1 MSSKNRIL
9 LIPFQVAIGVVV
21 VLFGILI
28 YQFVVKWFIWEIL
41 IAERITHGLWVSLLL
56 IFSIGITYG
65 LMVVGATEGIRYIG
79 RKFNLEVPFKP
90 VCSGAFLGAPAVVGL
105 VALTNVPW
113 GIFGN
118 QNVIVNL
125 IVPILALISYI
136 LSLPIRGW
144 LLIGLPVEILYLL
157 AIPIGAIIGY
167 RVSKKEVLEIEH
179 QEDGATHAV

>member
-1 MSSKNRIL
+1 MLPKTRIL
-9 LIPFQVAIGVVV
+9 LIPFQIAIGVVV
-21 VLFGILI
+21 VLSGLLV
-28 YQFVVKWFIWEIL
+28 YLFVVKKFIWEIL
-41 IAERITHGLWVSLLL
+41 IAERITHDFWIALLL

-65 LMVVGATEGIRYIG
+65 FMVVGATVGIRYIG

-105 VALTNVPW
+105 VALLNVPW
-113 GIFGN
+113 EIFGN
-118 QNVIVNL
+118 QNIIVNL

-144 LLIGLPVEILYLL
+144 FLIGAPIEILYLL

-167 RVSKKEVLEIEH
+167 RISKKEVTAKKHL
-179 QEDGATHAV
+179 EDGPTHAV

>member
-9 LIPFQVAIGVVV
+9 LIPFQIAIGVVV
-21 VLFGILI
+21 VLSGLLV
-28 YQFVVKWFIWEIL
+28 YRFVVKKFIWEIL
-41 IAERITHGLWVSLLL
+41 IAERITHGFWVALLL
-56 IFSIGITYG
+56 ILSIGITYG
-65 LMVVGATEGIRYIG
+65 FMVVGATQGIRYIG

-90 VCSGAFLGAPAVVGL
+90 VCSGAFLGVPAVVGL
-105 VALTNVPW
+105 VALLNVPW

-118 QNVIVNL
+118 QNIIVNL

-144 LLIGLPVEILYLL
+144 FLIGLPVEILYLL

-167 RVSKKEVLEIEH
+167 RISKKEVSVIEQH
-179 QEDGATHAV
+179 EDGPTHAV

>member
-1 MSSKNRIL
+1 MLSKNRIL
-9 LIPFQVAIGVVV
+9 LIPFQIAIGVVV
-21 VLFGILI
+21 VLSGLLV
-28 YQFVVKWFIWEIL
+28 YLFVVKKFIWEVL
-41 IAERITHGLWVSLLL
+41 ITESITHGFWVALLL
-56 IFSIGITYG
+56 ILSMGITYG
-65 LMVVGATEGIRYIG
+65 FMVVGTTEGIRYIG

-105 VALTNVPW
+105 VALLNVPW

-118 QNVIVNL
+118 QNIIVNM

-144 LLIGLPVEILYLL
+144 FLIGLPIEILYLL

-167 RVSKKEVLEIEH
+167 IISKKEVSVIEH
-179 QEDGATHAV
+179 SEE